1 DKGGNM
7 IRPPSQFRSQ
17 ISSEHGSKFQPEAGR
32 YHLYVSYACP
42 WGGKADSPL
51 AHRTLIVRKLKGLEN
66 LISFSVVHYRWPIET
81 GWRFPT
87 VEEAVS
93 EESFV
98 PDPLHKDVT
107 RLAELYEKSSP
118 GYDGRWTVP
127 VLWDKK
133 TDQIVN
139 NESSEIIRILNTAF
153 DELLDPTDRGT
164 ALNLYPEPF
173 HSRIDEHNDWHYD
186 NINNGVYKSGFAK
199 SQVAY
204 EKAVNALFIH
214 LDRAELHL
222 ASQDGPYYFCEQLT
236 ETDIRL
242 FVTIVRFDPVY
253 VQHFKCNIRDI
264 RSGYPAIHKWLRYLY
279 WNHDAFKSTT
289 NFNHIK
295 RHYLESHVMINPLS
309 IVPVGPI
316 PYILRPDEE
325 VAAASNRSNTSY

>member
-1 DKGGNM
+1 M
-7 IRPPSQFRSQ
+7 RR
-17 ISSEHGSKFQPEAGR
+17 
-32 YHLYVSYACP
+32 
-42 WGGKADSPL
+42 
-51 AHRTLIVRKLKGLEN
+51 VRC
-66 LISFSVVHYRWPIET
+66 PIET

-186 NINNGVYKSGFAK
+186 NINNGV
-199 SQVAY
+199 
-204 EKAVNALFIH
+204 
-214 LDRAELHL
+214 
-222 ASQDGPYYFCEQLT
+222 
-236 ETDIRL
+236 
-242 FVTIVRFDPVY
+242 
-253 VQHFKCNIRDI
+253 
-264 RSGYPAIHKWLRYLY
+264 
-279 WNHDAFKSTT
+279 
-289 NFNHIK
+289 
-295 RHYLESHVMINPLS
+295 
-309 IVPVGPI
+309 
-316 PYILRPDEE
+316 
-325 VAAASNRSNTSY
+325 